1 MKSEQLV
8 KSLVKHGDKLLID
21 MKQRQLLQQ
30 RFKTVFH
37 LQYQSALAHL
47 RKVGNLN
54 CQSV

>member
-30 RFKTVFH
+30 RFKTVFD

-54 CQSV
+54 CQFV